1 MSATCDDVLLMEG
14 STNAPGTGNGS
25 RHPGF
30 FLNNERQ
37 KGCLKRRVHVI
48 GQKKWQK
55 GEREGWSE
63 RGSERER
70 ERERVREQ
78 LEPGEKEKKAFHP
91 AP

>member
-37 KGCLKRRVHVI
+37 KGFFFKKEFILLGKKMAERRR
-48 GQKKWQK
+48 K
-55 GEREGWSE
+55 
-63 RGSERER
+63 ERER
-70 ERERVREQ
+70 DGVKERERKRE
-78 LEPGEKEKKAFHP
+78 
-91 AP
+91 